1 MRYACGMP
9 VATATPSPA
18 KLPSSALEDM
28 APGPLNVA
36 PSQGDTKQ
44 TETQIA
50 NYVQHLFYRARSL
63 RRPLIAQ
70 WKLNYRTLHNKTWA
84 PRAEAWMPS
93 PEISQ
98 VFPVIF
104 SSVAWM
110 TDQRPTI
117 ETTAAPQ
124 PFSEYADFYQSL
136 SQDMNSVLNACFMGN
151 SLDLEIS
158 KCLWD
163 AFTYGIGYFKTTW
176 EPWLADG
183 IGDTAFRRI
192 TPYNIY
198 PDPFATSMED
208 MTYIVE
214 AKQLTISDVDRS
226 YPGARGRLAS
236 GMNIETDEQ
245 PHVLD
250 ETVSQSMARV
260 RLGNL
265 PTATNTRY
273 SLTDTP
279 RDRGIEDDPTVTVL
293 EAWVRHH
300 KTEDTDDP
308 LVKKVRDVWR
318 CIVTCGN
325 VVLLDYDAGDV
336 NAYGTHPYDRMV
348 LTDMGEFYGPSVVG
362 MLDSPQES
370 IGRLV
375 EAIMSNIALM
385 GNPVLRES
393 PRSRS
398 RGKRITNRPG
408 QRIEAEDTEVEWLN
422 PPQMHPQMSV
432 DLIQFFKG
440 EIESIS
446 GLSAMV
452 RGFSP
457 GGRNSA
463 GVLDQVQDAA
473 FVRVRASL
481 RQLEAALR
489 GVCAKMCANIA
500 EFYTE
505 PRHMAIQGQDG
516 QKFQLA
522 LRSRH
527 FYTRDADDPDERIP
541 LRFTL
546 LADAGSQLPT
556 SKQARAADAERLFAL
571 GAIDVYELLKAKQW
585 PNYSIVA
592 KRVMDQMS
600 AGQSQAPAKRTA
612 TRS

>member
-1 MRYACGMP
+1 MLYACGMP
-9 VATATPSPA
+9 PATATA
-18 KLPSSALEDM
+18 TLDQM
-28 APGPLNVA
+28 APGPANVA
-36 PSQGDTKQ
+36 ITTAPDENQ
-44 TETQIA
+44 TA
-50 NYVQHLFYRARSL
+50 AYVHNLFYRARAL

-70 WKLNYRTLHNKTWA
+70 WKRNYRTLHNKMWT
-84 PRAEAWMPS
+84 PRAEAWMPA
-93 PEISQ
+93 PEVSQ

-136 SQDMNSVLNACFMGN
+136 SQDMNSVLNAVFMGY
-151 SLDLEIS
+151 SLDLEVS
-158 KCLWD
+158 KTLWD

-183 IGDTAFRRI
+183 IGDTAFRRV
-192 TPYNIY
+192 TPFNIY
-198 PDPFATSMED
+198 PDPFSTSMED
-208 MTYIVE
+208 LTYIIE
-214 AKQLTISDVDRS
+214 AKQMTVSDVDRS
-226 YPGARGRLAS
+226 YPGSRGRVAL
-236 GMNIETDEQ
+236 GMTEDFDEQ
-245 PHVLD
+245 PHALE

-279 RDRGIEDDPTVTVL
+279 RDRGIADDPTVTVL
-293 EAWVRHH
+293 ECWVRHH
-300 KTEDTDDP
+300 QVTDTDDP
-308 LVKKVRDVWR
+308 QVKKVRDVWR
-318 CIVTCGN
+318 CIVVCGN
-325 VVLLDYDAGDV
+325 NVLLDFEAGDI

-348 LTDMGEFYGPSVVG
+348 IADLGEYYGPSIVAL
-362 MLDSPQES
+362 LDSPQES
-370 IGRLV
+370 IGRLLA
-375 EAIMSNIALM
+375 AIEQNIALM
-385 GNPVLRES
+385 GNPVLREGS
-393 PRSRS
+393 RSRS
-398 RGKRITNRPG
+398 RGKRITNKPG
-408 QRIEAEDTEVEWLN
+408 QRLEADAGEVEWLN
-422 PPQMHPQMSV
+422 PPQMHPQMSI
-432 DLIQFFKG
+432 DLIQFYKG

-457 GGRNSA
+457 GGRNSQ

-473 FVRVRASL
+473 FVRVRATL

-489 GVCAKMCANIA
+489 GVCAKMCANVA

-505 PRHMAIQGQDG
+505 PRNMSIQGADG
-516 QKFQLA
+516 QKFTMA
-522 LRSRH
+522 MRARH
-527 FYTRDADDPDERIP
+527 FYTRDADNTDERIP

-592 KRVMDQMS
+592 KRVMEQMS
-600 AGQSQAPAKRTA
+600 QGMSQAPAKRTA

>member
-1 MRYACGMP
+1 MP
-9 VATATPSPA
+9 TATV
-18 KLPSSALEDM
+18 LDEM
-28 APGPLNVA
+28 APGPANVA
-36 PSQGDTKQ
+36 AGTSTGQ
-44 TETQIA
+44 TEDQTA
-50 NYVQHLFYRARSL
+50 AYVQHLFMRARSL

-70 WKLNYRTLHNKTWA
+70 WKNNYRTLHNKTWA
-84 PRAEAWMPS
+84 PRAEAWMPA

-136 SQDMNSVLNACFMGN
+136 SQDMNAVLNATFMGN

-158 KCLWD
+158 MVLWD
-163 AFTYGIGYFKTTW
+163 AFTYGIGYLKTTW

-183 IGDTAFRRI
+183 IGDTAFRRV
-192 TPYNIY
+192 TPFNIY
-198 PDPFATSMED
+198 PDPFATSMQD
-208 MTYIVE
+208 LTYIIE
-214 AKQLTISDVDRS
+214 AKQMTISDVDRS
-226 YPGARGRLAS
+226 YPGARGKIGA
-236 GMNIETDEQ
+236 GATEDVDEQ
-245 PHVLD
+245 PHILD

-265 PTATNTRY
+265 PSATQTRY
-273 SLTDTP
+273 GITDNP
-279 RDRGIEDDPTVTVL
+279 RDRGIADDMTVTVL
-293 EAWVRHH
+293 ECWVRHH
-300 KTEDTDDP
+300 QITKTDDP
-308 LVKKVRDVWR
+308 SVSKVRDVWR
-318 CIVTCGN
+318 CIVTCGRN
-325 VVLLDYDAGDV
+325 VLLDCEAGEV

-348 LTDMGEFYGPSVVG
+348 LTDTGEFYGPSIVAL
-362 MLDSPQES
+362 LDSPQES
-370 IGRLV
+370 IGRLLSS
-375 EAIMSNIALM
+375 IMQNIALM
-385 GNPVLRES
+385 GNPVLQES

-398 RGKRITNRPG
+398 RGKKITNRPG
-408 QRIEAEDTEVEWLN
+408 QRIEAEQTEISWLN
-422 PPQMHPQMSV
+422 PPQMHPTMST

-452 RGFSP
+452 RGFAPS
-457 GGRNSA
+457 GRNST

-489 GVCAKMCANIA
+489 GVCSKMCANVA

-505 PRHMAIQGQDG
+505 PRQMSIQGADG
-516 QKFQLA
+516 QKFHMA
-522 LRSRH
+522 MRARH
-527 FYTRDADDPDERIP
+527 FYTRDADNKEERIP

-556 SKQARAADAERLFAL
+556 SKQARAADAQQLFAL

-592 KRVMDQMS
+592 KRVMEQMS
-600 AGQSQAPAKRTA
+600 QQASQAPGKRQA